1 MNNQKILTL
10 TLRHQEKMHR
20 QSGAH
25 GLADLFKNSELH
37 IAELEKELFK
47 QSQESKEEVLRAIE
61 IILEKDAKIAELEKT
76 CKSRSDTIIEYSNKI
91 AELEKERF
99 TFKKIISNPAM
110 ADQEKYV
117 HIRDMLKEQSK

>member
-1 MNNQKILTL
+1 MTTSKY
-10 TLRHQEKMHR
+10 
-20 QSGAH
+20 
-25 GLADLFKNSELH
+25 
-37 IAELEKELFK
+37 IAELK
-47 QSQESKEEVLRAIE
+47 QERDLAIQYRA
-61 IILEKDAKIAELEKT
+61 D
-76 CKSRSDTIIEYSNKI
+76 KI